1 MRTNHKLTAK
11 ISPLIVGYSS
21 SMASASTSVFK
32 FTEVKKVLLLLE
44 KKDRLKLLL
53 ALAINT
59 FLAFLDLFGVA
70 LIGITSAIL
79 IRGLQGLA
87 AGDQVSKFLELLNLD
102 GLPQRD
108 LLILLGGTAIFFFI
122 IKTILSVYFFRRI
135 LRYMSIKNAQIS
147 SSLVAKMFNRPVE
160 KMLSKSIQHQIYNVT
175 GGVERLIGGA
185 VTSLV
190 VIASDLVLLLVILV
204 GLLLVD
210 PITSIGTFFVFTAIA
225 FLLYFLLHKRIV
237 TLNRKS
243 TYQIIYLSQK
253 ISEGINSFRDLF
265 IKGGREFYVNEIRKI
280 KMQLAGYD
288 AEIKFIPNISK
299 YTIEIAV
306 ILGVAVVAGF
316 QFYLFDSNR
325 AIAVISVFLA
335 ASARIAPAII
345 RLQQNIIAVKSS
357 LSAAKPTFELIDEL
371 NGVKE
376 LDNIETIINTNH
388 ADFSPRV
395 KLSNL
400 KFTYSDGVENTIED
414 ISLDITEGKF
424 IAFVGPSGGGK
435 STLIDLILGLLAPSS
450 GSITISSLT
459 PVDAIK
465 KWPGAIGYVP
475 QDVFIENST
484 VKENICLGFN
494 PDSVSDDLVWQAL
507 KLADLSDFVKDLEG
521 QLSYKISD
529 AGKNLSGGQRQRLGI
544 ARALLTK
551 PKIVIFDEATSAL
564 DAETENRVSGSILK
578 LSGECTVIFIAHR
591 LSVVRGA
598 DMIYYIDKGKIINQ
612 GTFDELRAMNPA
624 FNNQAN
630 FMGI

>member
-1 MRTNHKLTAK
+1 M
-11 ISPLIVGYSS
+11 
-21 SMASASTSVFK
+21 
-32 FTEVKKVLLLLE
+32 LLE
-44 KKDRLKLLL
+44 KKDRFKLFLVL
-53 ALAINT
+53 IINT

-87 AGDQVSKFLELLNLD
+87 AGDQVTRFLELLNLD
-102 GLPQRD
+102 GLPQQS
-108 LLILLGGTAIFFFI
+108 LLILLGGSAIFFFI
-122 IKTILSVYFFRRI
+122 LKTILSVYFLRKT
-135 LRYMSIKNAQIS
+135 LRYMSIRNAQIS
-147 SSLVAKMFNRPVE
+147 SSLVSKMLNRPVE
-160 KMLSKSIQHQIYNVT
+160 KIFSKPIQHQIYNVT
-175 GGVERLIGGA
+175 GGVERLVGGA

-204 GLLLVD
+204 GLMLVD
-210 PITSIGTFFVFTAIA
+210 PITSIGTFFVFTGIA
-225 FLLYFLLHKRIV
+225 FLLYFLLHKRVAI
-237 TLNRKS
+237 LNTKS
-243 TYQIIYLSQK
+243 AYQSIYFNQK

-265 IKGGREFYVNEIRKI
+265 IKGGREFYVNEIRKT
-280 KMQLAGYD
+280 KMQLASYD

-299 YTIEIAV
+299 YTIEISV
-306 ILGVAVVAGF
+306 ILGIALISGI

-335 ASARIAPAII
+335 ASTRIAPAVV
-345 RLQQNIIAVKSS
+345 RLQQNVMTIKSS

-371 NGVKE
+371 NGIKE
-376 LDNIETIINTNH
+376 LDKTETLITTNH
-388 ADFSPRV
+388 TDFSPQV

-400 KFTYSDGVENTIED
+400 KFTYSGATDDTIQD
-414 ISLDITEGKF
+414 ISLDVSGGKF

-450 GSITISSLT
+450 GSITISGLT

-465 KWPGAIGYVP
+465 KWPGSIGYVP

-494 PDSVSDDLVWQAL
+494 PESVPDDLVWQAL
-507 KLADLSDFVKDLEG
+507 QLADLSDFVKGLDG
-521 QLSYKISD
+521 QLSYRISD

-544 ARALLTK
+544 ARAILTK

-564 DAETENRVSGSILK
+564 DAETENRVSESILK
-578 LSGECTVIFIAHR
+578 LTGECTVIFIAHR
-591 LSVVRGA
+591 LSVVRSA
-598 DMIYYIDKGKIINQ
+598 DMIYYIDKGKIISQ
-612 GTFDELRAMNPA
+612 GTFEELRSINTD

>member
-1 MRTNHKLTAK
+1 MV
-11 ISPLIVGYSS
+11 SQ
-21 SMASASTSVFK
+21 STSLFK
-32 FTEVKKVLLLLE
+32 FTEIKKVLLLLE
-44 KKDRLKLLL
+44 KKDRFKLFLVL
-53 ALAINT
+53 IINT

-87 AGDQVSKFLELLNLD
+87 AGDQVTSFLELLNLD
-102 GLPQRD
+102 GLPQRS
-108 LLILLGGTAIFFFI
+108 LLILLGSSAIFFFI
-122 IKTILSVYFFRRI
+122 LKTVLSVYFLRRT
-135 LRYMSIKNAQIS
+135 LRYMSIRNAQIS
-147 SSLVAKMFNRPVE
+147 SSLVSKMLNRPVE
-160 KMLSKSIQHQIYNVT
+160 KIFSKPIQHQIYNVT
-175 GGVERLIGGA
+175 GGVERLVGGA

-204 GLLLVD
+204 GLMLVD
-210 PITSIGTFFVFTAIA
+210 PITSVGTFVVFTGIA
-225 FLLYFLLHKRIV
+225 FLLYFLLHKRVAI
-237 TLNRKS
+237 LNSKFA
-243 TYQIIYLSQK
+243 YQSIHFNQK
-253 ISEGINSFRDLF
+253 VSEGINSFRDLF
-265 IKGGREFYVNEIRKI
+265 IKGGREFYVNEIRKT

-299 YTIEIAV
+299 YTIEVSV
-306 ILGVAVVAGF
+306 ILGIALIAGI

-335 ASARIAPAII
+335 ASTRIAPAII

-371 NGVKE
+371 NGVDE
-376 LDNIETIINTNH
+376 LARTETVISTNH

-400 KFTYSDGVENTIED
+400 KFIYSDAVDDTIRD
-414 ISLDITEGKF
+414 ISLEVTEGKF

-450 GSITISSLT
+450 GSIAISGFT

-465 KWPGAIGYVP
+465 KWPGSIGYVP

-494 PDSVSDDLVWQAL
+494 PESVPDDLVWQAL
-507 KLADLSDFVKDLEG
+507 QLADLSDFVKGLEG

-564 DAETENRVSGSILK
+564 DAETENRVSESIMK
-578 LSGECTVIFIAHR
+578 LTGECTVIFIAHR
-591 LSVVRGA
+591 LSVVRSA
-598 DMIYYIDKGKIINQ
+598 DMIYYLDKGKIVNQ
-612 GTFDELRAMNPA
+612 GTFEELRKLNAD